1 MRNILAIAKK
11 EITVYLTTP
20 WAWVIFTF
28 VSFASSF
35 FFIGMLVQFKQAHER
50 IRTLDGGWEQ
60 VDSDFQFLRNLT
72 DGVVMPLF
80 QTMVLVL
87 LFVVPFLSARL
98 FAEERR
104 QKTFELLMTA
114 PITTTEI
121 VIGKYLGGLA
131 IVTATISVTLVYPV
145 VLSIFGSSFSATT
158 SEKAPTLEWPTVLL
172 GLGALVLWGAAL
184 LAIGTFIS
192 SLTESVIVAG
202 LVTLVLSL
210 VWLIIK
216 VVAPGADEPWR
227 GVLDYLSVDSQLR
240 NSLRGVLELKPLVFF
255 SSVIATFLVLTHRS
269 VESKRWV

>member
-50 IRTLDGGWEQ
+50 IRSLDGGWEQ

-158 SEKAPTLEWPTVLL
+158 SEKAPTLEWPTVML